1 MVLVAQEWMDQA
13 VHSVPWE
20 AKMGEAPRG
29 LSAAEFWLRPSG
41 SSLFHSLSRLLKLGS
56 CFLAAFPAV
65 RGARKSLKSNFLP
78 KSG

>member
-20 AKMGEAPRG
+20 AKMGEAP
-29 LSAAEFWLRPSG
+29 LLQKFWLRPSG